1 MNDVRV
7 LVNAVT
13 GDLKS
18 IQGLVRLRDAPN
30 TASFYHSV
38 MGEKTTEPGRPKW
51 WLPRCAA
58 IIEILIF
65 IPIAIS
71 HPDTVFSLGIFLILP
86 ILFVASIVLVVL
98 FCRSAF
104 GSGRFRPLP
113 LLTTLAI
120 IWLIP
125 TGLVLYERAHPFAL
139 HETARWLG
147 RSREYKDKVLAQ
159 PASNGE
165 LRHIEWDG
173 SGFAGIANQT
183 VYLVFDPS
191 DSLSA
196 GGEGRGRNKFNGVPC
211 EVPPV
216 QRLESHW
223 YSVVFYTDQDW
234 SHCN

>member
-1 MNDVRV
+1 
-7 LVNAVT
+7 
-13 GDLKS
+13 
-18 IQGLVRLRDAPN
+18 
-30 TASFYHSV
+30 
-38 MGEKTTEPGRPKW
+38 MGEKTIEPGRPNW
-51 WLPRCAA
+51 WLPRRVA
-58 IIEILIF
+58 IVEIVIF

-71 HPDTVFSLGIFLILP
+71 HPDMVFFLGIFLILP
-86 ILFVASIVLVVL
+86 ILCAASIVLIVL
-98 FCRSAF
+98 VFRSVF

-120 IWLIP
+120 LWLIP
-125 TGLVLYERAHPFAL
+125 AGLVFYERAHPFAL
-139 HETARWLG
+139 HETARWVG
-147 RSREYKDKVLAQ
+147 RSKKYKDEVSAQ

-196 GGEGRGRNKFNGVPC
+196 GGEGRGKTKFNGIPC
-211 EVPPV
+211 EVRSV
-216 QRLESHW
+216 QRLERHW
-223 YSVVFYTDQDW
+223 YSIVFYTDQDW

>member
-1 MNDVRV
+1 M
-7 LVNAVT
+7 
-13 GDLKS
+13 
-18 IQGLVRLRDAPN
+18 IEE
-30 TASFYHSV
+30 TA
-38 MGEKTTEPGRPKW
+38 EPGRRKW
-51 WLPRCAA
+51 WLPRCVA
-58 IIEILIF
+58 IFEIVIF

-71 HPDTVFSLGIFLILP
+71 HPDTAFFLGIFLILP
-86 ILFVASIVLVVL
+86 ILSVGSAVLIVL
-98 FCRSAF
+98 FFRSAF

-120 IWLIP
+120 LWLIP
-125 TGLVLYERAHPFAL
+125 AGLVLSERTHPFAL

-147 RSREYKDKVLAQ
+147 RSKEYKDKVLAQ
-159 PASNGE
+159 PASNDE

-196 GGEGRGRNKFNGVPC
+196 GGEGRGRNQFNGIPC
-211 EVPPV
+211 EVRSV

-223 YSVVFYTDQDW
+223 YSIVFYTDQDW

>member
-1 MNDVRV
+1 FENLVATLRHSANLFHSRSPLSCAFERV
-7 LVNAVT
+7 DHWERNASRWRPAFSSHLINAAVT
-13 GDLKS
+13 GNLKS

-71 HPDTVFSLGIFLILP
+71 HPDTVFFLGIFLILP
-86 ILFVASIVLVVL
+86 ILFVVSIVLVVL

-120 IWLIP
+120 IWL
-125 TGLVLYERAHPFAL
+125 
-139 HETARWLG
+139 
-147 RSREYKDKVLAQ
+147 
-159 PASNGE
+159 
-165 LRHIEWDG
+165 
-173 SGFAGIANQT
+173 
-183 VYLVFDPS
+183 
-191 DSLSA
+191 
-196 GGEGRGRNKFNGVPC
+196 
-211 EVPPV
+211 
-216 QRLESHW
+216 
-223 YSVVFYTDQDW
+223 
-234 SHCN
+234 